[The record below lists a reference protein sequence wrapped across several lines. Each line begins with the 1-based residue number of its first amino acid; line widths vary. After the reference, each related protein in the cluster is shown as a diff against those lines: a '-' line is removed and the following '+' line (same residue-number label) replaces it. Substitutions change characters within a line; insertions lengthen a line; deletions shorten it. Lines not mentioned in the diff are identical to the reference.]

1 VNLQNSDRKVNK
13 ANQNDI
19 NTHIDYFKE
28 DPKSYPKKQGT
39 KEFGSEIASLADDDF
54 YIETN

>member
-1 VNLQNSDRKVNK
+1 MQNSDRKVNK

-28 DPKSYPKKQGT
+28 DPKSHPKKQGT